1 MSINLI
7 IFYLIAVAS
16 TSHLD
21 GSAINQRPMSLSNHV
36 KLSVS
41 EQHLTD
47 DGIGTSDD
55 ETGSNSSS
63 RSSTRQNNTNGNDNS
78 EGLNSMVDS
87 KDYEENASQI
97 SSSGSTGIEEDEER
111 NELAIEDDD
120 KINFGG
126 PNCASRR
133 VIKLDM
139 SKLLAF
145 DEVLIFCC
153 ISKLIMHYMYIDTI
167 YSE

>member
-1 MSINLI
+1 MYVRLI
-7 IFYLIAVAS
+7 HLCAFFIITVAS
-16 TSHLD
+16 TSTIV
-21 GSAINQRPMSLSNHV
+21 GSSNINHQSSALNNHV

-63 RSSTRQNNTNGNDNS
+63 RSSTRQNTTSNNDGIN
-78 EGLNSMVDS
+78 VDNN
-87 KDYEENASQI
+87 DEENSSQI
-97 SSSGSTGIEEDEER
+97 SSGSTEIEEDEER

-120 KINFGG
+120 KINLGG
-126 PNCASRR
+126 PSCASRR

-145 DEVLIFCC
+145 DEV
-153 ISKLIMHYMYIDTI
+153 
-167 YSE
+167 

>member
-1 MSINLI
+1 MRISIITVAAASPIVGSSTINHQSS
-7 IFYLIAVAS
+7 AV
-16 TSHLD
+16 
-21 GSAINQRPMSLSNHV
+21 NNHV

-63 RSSTRQNNTNGNDNS
+63 RSSTRQNATSNNDEPNVDTN
-78 EGLNSMVDS
+78 
-87 KDYEENASQI
+87 YEENASEI
-97 SSSGSTGIEEDEER
+97 SSGSTEIEEDEER

-120 KINFGG
+120 KISSG
-126 PNCASRR
+126 PSCASRR

-145 DEVLIFCC
+145 DEVR
-153 ISKLIMHYMYIDTI
+153 ID
-167 YSE
+167 

>member
-1 MSINLI
+1 M
-7 IFYLIAVAS
+7 A
-16 TSHLD
+16 
-21 GSAINQRPMSLSNHV
+21 LSNHV

-41 EQHLTD
+41 QQHLTD

-63 RSSTRQNNTNGNDNS
+63 RSSTRQNNANGNDNG
-78 EGLNSMVDS
+78 EELNSMVDS
-87 KDYEENASQI
+87 KEYDENASQI

-120 KINFGG
+120 KINLGG

-145 DEVLIFCC
+145 DEVCR
-153 ISKLIMHYMYIDTI
+153 
-167 YSE
+167 

>member
-1 MSINLI
+1 MPLI
-7 IFYLIAVAS
+7 RLIFCIAVAAS
-16 TSHLD
+16 TSPLD
-21 GSAINQRPMSLSNHV
+21 GSAINHQPMALSNHV

-41 EQHLTD
+41 QQHLTD

-63 RSSTRQNNTNGNDNS
+63 RSSTRQNNTNGNDDG
-78 EGLNSMVDS
+78 EVLNSMVDN
-87 KDYEENASQI
+87 KEYDENASQV

-120 KINFGG
+120 KINLGG

-145 DEVLIFCC
+145 DEVCR
-153 ISKLIMHYMYIDTI
+153 
-167 YSE
+167 

>member
-1 MSINLI
+1 M
-7 IFYLIAVAS
+7 
-16 TSHLD
+16 
-21 GSAINQRPMSLSNHV
+21 

-63 RSSTRQNNTNGNDNS
+63 RSSTRQNTTNNNDGINMD
-78 EGLNSMVDS
+78 NN
-87 KDYEENASQI
+87 YEENASQI
-97 SSSGSTGIEEDEER
+97 SSGSTGIEEDEER

-120 KINFGG
+120 KINLGG

-145 DEVLIFCC
+145 DEVRF
-153 ISKLIMHYMYIDTI
+153 HYFRVR
-167 YSE
+167 

>member
-1 MSINLI
+1 MYLRLI
-7 IFYLIAVAS
+7 HLCAFFIFTVAS
-16 TSHLD
+16 ASTIV
-21 GSAINQRPMSLSNHV
+21 GSSNINHQSSSLNNHV

-63 RSSTRQNNTNGNDNS
+63 RSSTRQNTTSNN
-78 EGLNSMVDS
+78 EGLNVDTN
-87 KDYEENASQI
+87 YEENASEI
-97 SSSGSTGIEEDEER
+97 SSGSTAIEEDEER
-111 NELAIEDDD
+111 SELAIEDDE
-120 KINFGG
+120 KLHSGG
-126 PNCASRR
+126 ASCASRR

-145 DEVLIFCC
+145 DEVRSDYQIIGINDCC
-153 ISKLIMHYMYIDTI
+153 NIN
-167 YSE
+167 

>member
-1 MSINLI
+1 MCTLI
-7 IFYLIAVAS
+7 ITVAS
-16 TSHLD
+16 ASPIV
-21 GSAINQRPMSLSNHV
+21 GSSTINHQSSAVSNHV

-63 RSSTRQNNTNGNDNS
+63 RSSTRQNTTSNND
-78 EGLNSMVDS
+78 GLSADNN
-87 KDYEENASQI
+87 YEENSSQI
-97 SSSGSTGIEEDEER
+97 SSGSTEIEEDEER
-111 NELAIEDDD
+111 NELAIEEDD
-120 KINFGG
+120 KINSGG
-126 PNCASRR
+126 PGCASRR

-145 DEVLIFCC
+145 DEVRIN
-153 ISKLIMHYMYIDTI
+153 
-167 YSE
+167 